1 MWSLARGV
9 MPAHYALSDGVIVL
23 VASYAAVA
31 LSRERLLLPAFA
43 MVCFGI
49 PAAVGVVRFGAG
61 LQRELLPLHAGA
73 SQLLGLAGA
82 VALVTAGL
90 QRIGGGKDMLLA
102 TASLIVAGVVFALA
116 SNFIAP
122 LFALA
127 LALALC
133 VALLRVKRAGS
144 GWPTSAGLAVLL
156 VNALIIRCAPWLT
169 EANEWHA
176 YHLLIALALAM
187 LAQGMRRGER

>member
-1 MWSLARGV
+1 
-9 MPAHYALSDGVIVL
+9 MPAHYALSDAVIVL
-23 VASYAAVA
+23 VVSYAAVA

-43 MVCFGI
+43 MVCLGT
-49 PAAVGVVRFGAG
+49 PAAFGVVRFGAG

-82 VALVTAGL
+82 VALVMAGV
-90 QRIGGGKDMLLA
+90 QRIGVRTDMLLA
-102 TASLIVAGVVFALA
+102 TASLIVAGVVFVLA

-122 LFALA
+122 LFVLV

-144 GWPTSAGLAVLL
+144 GWSTSAGLAVLL
-156 VNALIIRCAPWLT
+156 VNALVIRRAPWLT
-169 EANEWHA
+169 EANAWHA

-187 LAQGMRRGER
+187 LAKGMRRGER